1 MAREAGVKRLL
12 LAHHDPTYSDEKLQ
26 IIVDNA
32 RAYQAQDEA
41 LPSCEIVV
49 AYEGLMLDLSH
60 RGVVGAER
68 MLRPAVITRKTGG
81 CNRTEQG
88 ADTHAILS
96 SILVTCRQQS
106 ISIIDFLVELQRA
119 DVPPSLVPP

>member
-1 MAREAGVKRLL
+1 MLKKEKPSL
-12 LAHHDPTYSDEKLQ
+12 DPTTYLRRVHVLERRLDKLIDERRPFSDP
-26 IIVDNA
+26 DNKRFA
-32 RAYQAQDEA
+32 KQLRKQQPHLLRFLYIDE
-41 LPSCEIVV
+41 
-49 AYEGLMLDLSH
+49 LDATNNQ
-60 RGVVGAER
+60 AER

-106 ISIIDFLVELQRA
+106 IPIITI
-119 DVPPSLVPP
+119 